1 MSLPYNLIQDLATAL
16 EIPKDGTL
24 SRTIYQDEQ
33 IKAVLFGFDAGQELS
48 EHTASVPAIIQ
59 IISGQA
65 SLTLGGETLAL
76 EPGAWV
82 HMEAKL
88 SHSIRATSPLVML
101 LVMLKAGSSKT

>member
-1 MSLPYNLIQDLATAL
+1 MSLPFSLIKNLATAL

-24 SRTIYQDEQ
+24 SRTVFQDEQ

-48 EHTASVPAIIQ
+48 EHTASLPAIIQ

-65 SLTLGGETLAL
+65 SLTLGSETLEVQA
-76 EPGAWV
+76 GAWV

-88 SHSIRATSPLVML
+88 PHAIRATSPLVML
-101 LVMLKAGSSKT
+101 LVMLKAGSRKD

>member
-1 MSLPYNLIQDLATAL
+1 MSLPYNLIENLATAL

-65 SLTLGGETLAL
+65 RITLGTETLTV

-88 SHSIRATSPLVML
+88 SHAIRATTPLVML

>member
-1 MSLPYNLIQDLATAL
+1 MNLPFNVIENLATAL

-65 SLTLGGETLAL
+65 SITLGSETLAV
-76 EPGAWV
+76 EPGAWI

-88 SHSIRATSPLVML
+88 SHAIRATSPLVML
-101 LVMLKAGSSKT
+101 LVMLKAGSNKT